1 MKRDRAVLLLFLVVA
16 ALVGFGLGWWVRDR
30 TDDSV
35 EHRAHE
41 AAEHMR
47 DAVRSLTR

>member
-1 MKRDRAVLLLFLVVA
+1 MKRAPLVFLLSLLVA
-16 ALVGFGLGWWVRDR
+16 ALLGFGAGWWLRDWS
-30 TDDSV
+30 DDSV